1 MANIILQ
8 ASSFKKNYTI
18 DTLVVTANQYANA
31 KIFTLEIKPNED
43 YIVDATDFTNGFID
57 KNIVSVTYSNT
68 KKIVDFTNKVKVQV
82 TLMDN
87 INLEGSNT
95 VIFVPVIGVAKVVNN
110 VLTFIDETSQAEG
123 ITVFDKISGGIL
135 KDSSISKDV
144 HSNTYT
150 VTGGPGES
158 GVIMQKIFIADE
170 GYVFSTV
177 PKWTIK
183 SRFKKNYT
191 ITSQEFKDE
200 DGILFQKI
208 YEIGYSFPNDKYMEE
223 YQDKIIFS

>member
-1 MANIILQ
+1 MN
-8 ASSFKKNYTI
+8 
-18 DTLVVTANQYANA
+18 TLVVTANQYADA

-68 KKIVDFTNKVKVQV
+68 KEIVDFTNNVKVQV

-95 VIFVPVIGVAKVVNN
+95 VVFVPVIGVAKVVNN

-135 KDSSISKDV
+135 KDSSISKDM

-170 GYVFSTV
+170 GYVFQQYLS
-177 PKWTIK
+177 
-183 SRFKKNYT
+183 
-191 ITSQEFKDE
+191 
-200 DGILFQKI
+200 GL
-208 YEIGYSFPNDKYMEE
+208 
-223 YQDKIIFS
+223 

>member
-1 MANIILQ
+1 M
-8 ASSFKKNYTI
+8 
-18 DTLVVTANQYANA
+18 
-31 KIFTLEIKPNED
+31 
-43 YIVDATDFTNGFID
+43 
-57 KNIVSVTYSNT
+57 
-68 KKIVDFTNKVKVQV
+68 QV
-82 TLMDN
+82 TLVDN
-87 INLEGSNT
+87 IALEGNNT
-95 VIFVPVIGVAKVVNN
+95 VVFVPVVGVAKVVNN
-110 VLTFIDETSQAEG
+110 VLTFTDETSQTEG
-123 ITVFDKISGGIL
+123 ITVFDKVAGGVL
-135 KDSSISKDV
+135 QDSSISKDI

-170 GYVFSTV
+170 GYVFSTA
-177 PKWTIK
+177 PKWNIK